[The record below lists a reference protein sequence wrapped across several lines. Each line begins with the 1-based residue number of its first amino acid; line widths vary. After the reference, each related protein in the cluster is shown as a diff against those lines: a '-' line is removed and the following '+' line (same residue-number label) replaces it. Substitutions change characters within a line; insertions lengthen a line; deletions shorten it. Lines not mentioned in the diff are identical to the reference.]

1 MRSAL
6 FGLLF
11 LVLAAASSAQEL
23 LEQQRRDEARRHYRA
38 GEERMLAES
47 FEEAAREF
55 KAATDLDPS
64 FVLAYY
70 SLGQARMALKRYP
83 EAVEAY
89 TASRDLILREASLDR
104 RAKADLDRRRRDE
117 IQELEDS
124 LARLRNL
131 VVRGTQSTQ
140 ATQIA
145 LEQRISVLKDQ
156 QMRGDHGSTRVPAE
170 VSLGLGSAHFR
181 LGQHEQAEQSYRA
194 AIAVDGKMGAAHNNL
209 AVICMLSGRLDEA
222 EREIQAA
229 EKAGFTVSPQF
240 KRDLKQ
246 RQTAAGTKP

>member
-1 MRSAL
+1 MRAAFIGVAL
-6 FGLLF
+6 
-11 LVLAAASSAQEL
+11 LALAGASSGQEL

-55 KAATDLDPS
+55 KAATDLDPA

-83 EAVEAY
+83 EAIEAY

-104 RAKADLDRRRRDE
+104 RAKADMDRRRRDE
-117 IQELEDS
+117 VQELEDS
-124 LARLRNL
+124 LVRLRS
-131 VVRGTQSTQ
+131 GQIKG
-140 ATQIA
+140 ATPSQQIA

-170 VSLGLGSAHFR
+170 VSLGLGSAYFR
-181 LGQHEQAEQSYRA
+181 LGRHEPAEQSYRA

-240 KRDLKQ
+240 KRDLQQ
-246 RQTAAGTKP
+246 RQAAAGTKP

>member
-1 MRSAL
+1 MRSAF

-11 LVLAAASSAQEL
+11 LALATAGPAQEL

-38 GEERMLAES
+38 GEELMLAES

-55 KAATDLDPS
+55 KAATDLDPA
-64 FVLAYY
+64 FVLGYY

-104 RAKADLDRRRRDE
+104 RAKADMDRRRRDE

-124 LARLRNL
+124 LVRLRS
-131 VVRGTQSTQ
+131 GQIKG
-140 ATQIA
+140 ATPSQQIA

-181 LGQHEQAEQSYRA
+181 LGQHEPAEQNYRA